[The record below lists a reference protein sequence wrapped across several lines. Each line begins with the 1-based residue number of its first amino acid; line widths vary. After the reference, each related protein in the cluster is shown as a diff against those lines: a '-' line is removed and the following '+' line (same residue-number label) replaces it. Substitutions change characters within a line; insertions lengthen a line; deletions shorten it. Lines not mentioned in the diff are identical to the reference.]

1 VNERQLDQMPVHQ
14 LIEMKSRIEKLI
26 QVRIKQ
32 EREALFLKEI
42 RSYEWMIAKS
52 LNGVPH
58 ANGGSGK
65 KKSRAGA
72 TPRYRDPGTGA
83 TWTGRGPQPR
93 WMREA
98 IRAGKSPDDFLI
110 PTEH

>member
-1 VNERQLDQMPVHQ
+1 MPVHQ
-14 LIEMKSRIEKLI
+14 LLEMKSRIEKLI

-32 EREALFLKEI
+32 EREALFLNEI

-65 KKSRAGA
+65 KKRRAKPA
-72 TPRYRDPGTGA
+72 PKYRDPITGA
-83 TWTGRGPQPR
+83 TWTGRGMHPR
-93 WMREA
+93 WMRAA
-98 IRAGKSPDDFLI
+98 IQAGKSPDDFLI